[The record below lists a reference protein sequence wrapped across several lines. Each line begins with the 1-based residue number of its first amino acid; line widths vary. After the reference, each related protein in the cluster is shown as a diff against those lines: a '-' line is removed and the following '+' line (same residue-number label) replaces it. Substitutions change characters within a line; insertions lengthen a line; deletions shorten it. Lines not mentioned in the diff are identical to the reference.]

1 MAYVW
6 AAYKKGV
13 EFPGIPLDLA
23 AAGFKATFEEM
34 ILTNYDAAWT
44 IFAQAKGKMQP
55 VGLALG
61 FWSHP
66 KARTMV
72 LDRLVWF
79 PWASTRNRIES
90 AVNFFV
96 KVRHEIPMIGFA
108 RPEDEVFFV
117 ALLRHGMLRR
127 VGTSFTV
134 FEDEQAMVYET
145 RLEN

>member
-1 MAYVW
+1 VW
-6 AAYKKGV
+6 AAYRKGV
-13 EFPGIPLDLA
+13 EFPGILLDLA

-34 ILTNYDAAWT
+34 VLTNYDAAWT
-44 IFAQAKGKMQP
+44 MFAQAKGKMQP

-108 RPEDEVFFV
+108 RPEDEAFFV

-127 VGTSFTV
+127 VGTSLTV